1 MLNHLEVKAVAL
13 KTFSLDELW
22 DNWRA
27 KLPEDQREA
36 FDNSRLQGQGDA
48 ASFIFGWNIRDMRI
62 EQGLT
67 QMQLSE
73 ITGIQQREITRI
85 ENGNANPTLRTIQR
99 LMLALGHELTYVP
112 VKRPIKKKR

>member
-1 MLNHLEVKAVAL
+1 MLNHLEENAVAL
-13 KTFSLDELW
+13 KTYPIDAAWDSL
-22 DNWRA
+22 RA

-36 FDNSRLQGQGDA
+36 FDNAGLRGEADA
-48 ASFIFGWNIRDMRI
+48 ASFIFGWNIRDMRL

-112 VKRPIKKKR
+112 VEKPIKKKR